1 MYYAGIDYS
10 LTSPAIC
17 ITRDFSEQTTRY
29 YYLTSKKKYDG
40 KFMGG
45 KCQGSLAFPYS
56 SQEERFDNIS
66 NWVMAVLSDYEIE
79 HVYIEDYAMGAKG
92 RVFHIGENT
101 GLLQHKL
108 WRDKYSFTKIAP
120 TVVKKHA
127 TGKGNAKKEQMYD
140 AFIERFGGNLIE
152 EFSQNKL
159 DNPVTDIIDAF
170 YIVETGVCSSES

>member
-1 MYYAGIDYS
+1 MIAGIDYS

-17 ITRDFSEQTTRY
+17 VTDFSDSY
-29 YYLTSKKKYDG
+29 YYFLTSKKKYDG
-40 KFMGG
+40 KWMNG
-45 KCQGSLAFPYS
+45 KCQGSLIFPYD

-108 WRDKYSFTKIAP
+108 WKDKYSFTKIPP

-140 AFIERFGGNLIE
+140 AFTERFGGNLIN
-152 EFSQNKL
+152 EFSQNRL
-159 DNPVTDIIDAF
+159 DNPVTDIIDAY
-170 YIVETGVCSSES
+170 YIAEAGVQCSSES